1 MSALDQKTH
10 LDLPS
15 DISLFWK
22 SGLEDIR
29 GNPSAGLWHLSTYWL
44 CPFTHDPDWPCSS
57 LASPFPQHVGCDRI
71 LGSDVREDR
80 CRLCGG
86 DGSSCVS
93 VEGLFNDS
101 LPEGGTHL
109 KHSNISSFSSAAASE
124 VSAHIDLVCPDFI
137 GGGEKSDLMW
147 IWNSLHSPENQIR
160 LTWGI

>member
-57 LASPFPQHVGCDRI
+57 LASPFSQHVGCDRI

-109 KHSNISSFSSAAASE
+109 KHSSTRHLFFFFSCGLRGFCTYRFIYGRGE
-124 VSAHIDLVCPDFI
+124 EWLNVDLEQPPLSW
-137 GGGEKSDLMW
+137 ESD
-147 IWNSLHSPENQIR
+147 
-160 LTWGI
+160 